1 MILVKQKFIQFTL
14 KGFLR
19 PKKMYHTHTQPG
31 VILMKAK
38 TSRLELINEYETAP
52 DSALFSQ
59 ETVAA
64 ILDCSLATIERDRWI
79 GKGIPFSKFGRL
91 VRYRKTDIRE
101 WLEKHKSF
109 QSTTEMQLK
118 AINNN

>member
-1 MILVKQKFIQFTL
+1 
-14 KGFLR
+14 
-19 PKKMYHTHTQPG
+19 
-31 VILMKAK
+31 MKTK
-38 TSRLELINEYETAP
+38 TSRLELINEYEIAP

-101 WLEKHKSF
+101 WLDKHQSF
-109 QSTTEMQLK
+109 QSTTAMQLQT
-118 AINNN
+118 NNDQ

>member
-1 MILVKQKFIQFTL
+1 
-14 KGFLR
+14 
-19 PKKMYHTHTQPG
+19 
-31 VILMKAK
+31 MKTK

-79 GKGIPFSKFGRL
+79 GKGIPFAKFGRM
-91 VRYRKTDIRE
+91 VRYRKADIRE
-101 WLEKHKSF
+101 WLEKNRSY
-109 QSTTEMQLK
+109 QSTTAMQLSE
-118 AINNN
+118 

>member
-1 MILVKQKFIQFTL
+1 
-14 KGFLR
+14 
-19 PKKMYHTHTQPG
+19 
-31 VILMKAK
+31 MKAK

>member
-1 MILVKQKFIQFTL
+1 
-14 KGFLR
+14 
-19 PKKMYHTHTQPG
+19 
-31 VILMKAK
+31 MKTK
-38 TSRLELINEYETAP
+38 TSRLERITEYETAP

-79 GKGIPFSKFGRL
+79 GKGIPFSKFGRM
-91 VRYRKTDIRE
+91 VRYRKMDIRE
-101 WLEKHKSF
+101 WIERHRAF

-118 AINNN
+118 ALNDNPQ